1 VSDREDIIKERIH
14 KKGRITFAGFMEM
27 ALYYPKLGY
36 YASSRER
43 VGAEGDFFTSP
54 ATHPV

>member
-1 VSDREDIIKERIH
+1 
-14 KKGRITFAGFMEM
+14 MEM

-43 VGAEGDFFTSP
+43 VGADGDFFTSP